1 MTKQFGLA
9 VAVLL
14 GLITSGHAEESY
26 HWVQYVP
33 DGLEMRAITH
43 DAACPTAK
51 VDGSPVEMS
60 VRSNPGENYAILVCA
75 AAVPKDAKSVSI
87 NDVPLSLPVADPK
100 RILLIGDTG
109 CRLKGKVTQA
119 CNDIAAWPF
128 RIGSDIGA
136 ELKPDLVIHVGD
148 FHYRE
153 GSCPIDT
160 KGCAGTPFGDN
171 WDVWRADFFSPAES
185 LLNAAPWIFVRG
197 NHEECDRGGKG
208 WSRTLDPYTF
218 ADASG
223 CLGPGQPFTVDLGAE
238 QIYVMDVATADD
250 SKVNEKQAAFYKQ
263 QFEATS
269 KLADKPIW
277 MAFHRPIWSAIEVS
291 NGAVEGDNKT
301 LAVAALGSMSKNVQA
316 ILSGHQHTFSVLT
329 YEADLPIQIVTG
341 HGGDNLDVT
350 APRNPIGMKING
362 QTVTGGI
369 GVPGVFGFSMLERG
383 DTGWSITD
391 YDIHGSKLAKCAL
404 IGRKA
409 DCTSL

>member
-1 MTKQFGLA
+1 MIKQASIALAGLLSA
-9 VAVLL
+9 VAV
-14 GLITSGHAEESY
+14 SRADESY
-26 HWVQYVP
+26 HWIQYVP
-33 DGLEMRAITH
+33 GGLEARAISH
-43 DAACPTAK
+43 NEACPVAK
-51 VDGSPVEMS
+51 LDGKAVDMA
-60 VRSNPGENYAILVCA
+60 VRSRPGDGYAILVCGI
-75 AAVPKDAKSVSI
+75 AVPREVKSVSI
-87 NDVPLSLPVADPK
+87 SDVPLAMPVADPK

-109 CRLKGKVTQA
+109 CRLKGKVAQA

-153 GSCPIDT
+153 AGCPIDV

-171 WDVWRADFFSPAES
+171 WDVWRADFFSPAEP

-208 WSRTLDPYTF
+208 WSRTLDPYKF
-218 ADASG
+218 EDATG
-223 CLGPGQPFTVDLGAE
+223 CLGLGKPFTVDIGAV
-238 QIYVMDVATADD
+238 QVYVMDVSTADEA
-250 SKVNEKQAAFYKQ
+250 KANEKQAAYYKE
-263 QFEATS
+263 QFEGTS
-269 KLADKPIW
+269 QLADKPIW
-277 MAFHRPIWSAIEVS
+277 LAFHRPIWSAVEVS
-291 NGAVEGDNKT
+291 NAEVEGDNKT
-301 LAVAALGSMSKNVQA
+301 LALAAKDSLSKNVQA

-329 YEADLPIQIVTG
+329 YDADLPIQIVSG

-362 QTVTGGI
+362 LTVTGGI

-383 DTGWSITD
+383 DSGWSITD
-391 YDIHGSKLAKCAL
+391 YDVHGAKLAKCAL

-409 DCTSL
+409 DCK